1 MGDSDDDGDYK
12 RRDKFRTER
21 GDGYSD
27 GVGAPR
33 REWRDDPGRGG
44 MPPSGGSGTGA
55 GWGGRG
61 DRRDGAGPP
70 HRAYPPR
77 RERYEDRSMSPP
89 PKRMREWEDRYDG
102 RGSGRYDGGYH
113 DRYDRP
119 HDMYNA
125 GGGGY
130 GRGRGGG
137 YFPRGGYNGPMH
149 HDRHSDS
156 GRGGVETSDGTQP
169 TMMSFKTFLGTQDDT
184 ISDEEAIKKYA
195 EYKLEFKRQQL
206 NEFFVSHKDEEW
218 KTDSSVENSST
229 EDVHPAQLDPTATI
243 LPDNS
248 PNIRSS
254 DSLSLTSQLISS
266 QIIIKDLVLVIL
278 LLRAKF
284 KIS

>member
-1 MGDSDDDGDYK
+1 
-12 RRDKFRTER
+12 
-21 GDGYSD
+21 
-27 GVGAPR
+27 
-33 REWRDDPGRGG
+33 
-44 MPPSGGSGTGA
+44 
-55 GWGGRG
+55 
-61 DRRDGAGPP
+61 
-70 HRAYPPR
+70 
-77 RERYEDRSMSPP
+77 
-89 PKRMREWEDRYDG
+89 
-102 RGSGRYDGGYH
+102 
-113 DRYDRP
+113 
-119 HDMYNA
+119 
-125 GGGGY
+125 
-130 GRGRGGG
+130 
-137 YFPRGGYNGPMH
+137 MH
-149 HDRHSDS
+149 HDRHSE
-156 GRGGVETSDGTQP
+156 GVRAGENSDGTQP
-169 TMMSFKTFLGTQDDT
+169 AMMSFKTFLGTQDDT

-218 KTDSSVENSST
+218 KTDSSVENCST